1 MNILGG
7 ATMQLEL
14 PQNVVNIIAVFEQ
27 NGFEA
32 YAVGGAIRSLLLQLP
47 VKDWDIVTTALP
59 SDTTRLFENTFLTGE
74 AYGTVTVL
82 LGGETYEVTSART
95 EAAYTDARHP
105 EEIKF
110 GASIEEDLARRDF
123 TMNAIAYNGKTLLDP
138 YKGVTAI
145 QKKSVQCVGKPQKR
159 FEEDALRILRAFRF
173 AATLGFTIEKK
184 TLQAALQYA
193 NNLQNIST
201 ERVRIELQKT
211 LLSAN
216 PAQLEQ
222 LVQTGALVPFQIP
235 SAETKYAF
243 SALNDVPAK
252 TLLRWWA
259 FARITGADFTALCTC
274 LQFSKLFLKDMI
286 FIDRAFLSAKP
297 KTVKQ
302 MKRYLRNGLPVLE
315 EDLFKAF
322 SALDAA
328 YAPCLDLVTQLEE
341 SKEPY
346 RMNMLAISGGD
357 LYAHGLKGKNIRKTL
372 ELLLDT
378 VIENPELNK
387 HSVLLEIAKGIYTL
401 L

>member
-1 MNILGG
+1 
-7 ATMQLEL
+7 MQLEL
-14 PQNVVNIIAVFEQ
+14 PQNVVEIIAVFKQ

-32 YAVGGAIRSLLLQLP
+32 YAVGGAIRSLLLNLP

-59 SDTTRLFENTFLTGE
+59 SDTAHLFERTFLTGE

-82 LGGETYEVTSART
+82 LNGETYEVTSART

-105 EEIKF
+105 EEVRF
-110 GASIEEDLARRDF
+110 GASIKEDLARRDF

-145 QKKSVQCVGKPQKR
+145 QKKMVQCVGTPQKR

-184 TLQAALQYA
+184 TLQAALQCA
-193 NNLQNIST
+193 TNLQYISK

-216 PAQLEQ
+216 PALLEE
-222 LVQTGALVPFQIP
+222 LVQTGGLTAFQIP
-235 SAETKYAF
+235 NNATKYSF

-259 FARITGADFTALCTC
+259 FARVTGANFTALCEC

-302 MKRYLRNGLPVLE
+302 MKRYLRNGLPVAE
-315 EDLFKAF
+315 KNLFKAF
-322 SALDAA
+322 SALDES
-328 YAPCLDLVTQLEE
+328 YAPCLVLFAELEK
-341 SKEPY
+341 SNDPY

-357 LYAHGLKGKNIRKTL
+357 LYAHGLKGKNIRKTM